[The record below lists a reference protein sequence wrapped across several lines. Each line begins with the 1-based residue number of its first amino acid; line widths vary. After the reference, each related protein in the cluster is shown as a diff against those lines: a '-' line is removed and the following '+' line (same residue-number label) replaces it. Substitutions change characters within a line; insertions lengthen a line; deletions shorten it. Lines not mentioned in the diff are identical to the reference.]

1 MVNKET
7 KKTLK
12 INKKTFVKNSN
23 GDTLDHKY
31 SIFWGFYNDVPSEII
46 GSIHNLEY
54 ISLSENCKKQTNC
67 SIDLKTLVEKYE
79 NGN

>member
-1 MVNKET
+1 LNKV
-7 KKTLK
+7 
-12 INKKTFVKNSN
+12 TFVKNDK

-31 SIFWGFYNDVPSEII
+31 SIFWGFYNDVPPEII

-54 ISLSENCKKQTNC
+54 IPLSENCKKQTNC
-67 SIDLKTLVEKYE
+67 SIDLKTLLERYE